1 MYKVA
6 AVGDADSIAGLASIG
21 MEIFTAYTAAE
32 ATQTL
37 RELTEGDYAVVFITE
52 SVCSLIPEIINKYR
66 SLPSPALIPIPGISG
81 NTGYGMEMVSK
92 SVEQAVGSDI
102 LK

>member
-6 AVGDADSIAGLASIG
+6 AIGDADSVAGLASIG
-21 MEIFTAYTAAE
+21 IEIFTAYTPAE
-32 ATQTL
+32 ASKAL
-37 RELTEGDYAVVFITE
+37 HELTDGEYAVVFITE
-52 SVCSLIPEIINKYR
+52 SVCSLIPEIIDKYR

-81 NTGYGMEMVSK
+81 NTGYGMSMVSK